1 MGGSKESSDGQE
13 LSTLERLRKGREEL
27 AQRNAMQTE
36 QRPEEDRIREEHHDA
51 QATTIQGDE
60 FVERRRFRSDV
71 ELRAQRDEL
80 QRQWESREQRPKRKP
95 ASRKKPKL
103 S

>member
-1 MGGSKESSDGQE
+1 MGGTKELPDGQE
-13 LSTLERLRKGREEL
+13 LSTLEKLRKGREEL

-51 QATTIQGDE
+51 QATTIHGDE
-60 FVERRRFRSDV
+60 FVERRRHRSDV
-71 ELRAQRDEL
+71 ELRARRDEL
-80 QRQWESREQRPKRKP
+80 QRQWEASQPLARRKQNNR
-95 ASRKKPKL
+95 RKTK

>member
-1 MGGSKESSDGQE
+1 MGGTKESSDGQE

-60 FVERRRFRSDV
+60 FVERRRYRSDV

-80 QRQWESREQRPKRKP
+80 QRQWESREQPPKRKP

>member
-1 MGGSKESSDGQE
+1 MGGMKESPDEQK
-13 LSTLERLRKGREEL
+13 LSILERLRKGREEQ

-36 QRPEEDRIREEHHDA
+36 HRSEEDRIREEHHDA
-51 QATTIQGDE
+51 QATTIHGDE

-80 QRQWESREQRPKRKP
+80 QRQWESREQRPKRKQN
-95 ASRKKPKL
+95 SRKKTK
-103 S
+103 SS

>member
-1 MGGSKESSDGQE
+1 
-13 LSTLERLRKGREEL
+13 LRKGREESG
-27 AQRNAMQTE
+27 RS
-36 QRPEEDRIREEHHDA
+36 EENRIREEHHDA

-80 QRQWESREQRPKRKP
+80 QRQWEARQQLPKRKQT
-95 ASRKKPKL
+95 SRKKIKSP
-103 S
+103 